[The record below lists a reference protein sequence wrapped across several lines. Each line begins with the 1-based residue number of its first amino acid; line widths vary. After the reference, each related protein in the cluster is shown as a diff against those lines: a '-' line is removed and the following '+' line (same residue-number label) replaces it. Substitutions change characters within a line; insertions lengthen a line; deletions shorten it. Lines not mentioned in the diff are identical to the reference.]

1 MWLIN
6 ISHCHPIPY
15 ILYLIQSSS
24 HRATVY
30 LTAIG
35 REGSTVAE
43 IFSFHPT
50 LKLWQVLLPT
60 GHWRKQQPSPTPR
73 HGHHHHHHR
82 ISHPTRHQQQ
92 LLMLQSQHFHPSA
105 RLSLLNSLWPLALQ
119 VSKVQWTN
127 SKARPNAVDQFSYG
141 RFVWLPKPKTC
152 IWFCVQLGTN
162 VVKHIWVNF
171 LLFSKKA
178 FIRIPYI
185 DFSYL
190 YQLCMYAPKLDLLHF
205 ILISVP
211 LVSWRFSFR
220 SAQLLSRPRRTQR
233 GKSRAFAPCRGEERN
248 VSGNDD
254 RIGEW
259 SAEQL
264 HAWPK
269 IQPTDWSTNT

>member
-1 MWLIN
+1 MWNHFPRDIRARPSVWLIN

-92 LLMLQSQHFHPSA
+92 LLMLQIATLPSFCPTLPLKLTMTFGPAGFKGPMNQQQSKTKRCGPVFLWKVCVTSKTQNVHMILRSA
-105 RLSLLNSLWPLALQ
+105 RD
-119 VSKVQWTN
+119 K
-127 SKARPNAVDQFSYG
+127 
-141 RFVWLPKPKTC
+141 
-152 IWFCVQLGTN
+152 
-162 VVKHIWVNF
+162 
-171 LLFSKKA
+171 
-178 FIRIPYI
+178 
-185 DFSYL
+185 
-190 YQLCMYAPKLDLLHF
+190 
-205 ILISVP
+205 
-211 LVSWRFSFR
+211 
-220 SAQLLSRPRRTQR
+220 R
-233 GKSRAFAPCRGEERN
+233 G
-248 VSGNDD
+248 
-254 RIGEW
+254 
-259 SAEQL
+259 
-264 HAWPK
+264 
-269 IQPTDWSTNT
+269 